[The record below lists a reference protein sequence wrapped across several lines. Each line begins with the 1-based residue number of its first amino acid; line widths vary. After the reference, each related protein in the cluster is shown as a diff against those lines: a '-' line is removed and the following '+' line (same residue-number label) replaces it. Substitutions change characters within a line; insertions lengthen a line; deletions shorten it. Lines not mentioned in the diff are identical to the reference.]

1 MNWELS
7 DCRKL
12 SELADQ
18 VTALEKTSVI
28 SNTMV

>member
-7 DCRKL
+7 DCRNL

-18 VTALEKTSVI
+18 VTALDKI
-28 SNTMV
+28 SSFILAF